1 MAKGRLL
8 VQDVVAALRQQKAGT
23 DRICTAHMPVQVRPV
38 FSLHG
43 CPCSDPARLEQADGV
58 LPGGLEV
65 PMWEQA
71 VHALANTLQRCSPL
85 HSRK

>member
-1 MAKGRLL
+1 MEPAGWVL

-38 FSLHG
+38 FSLQG
-43 CPCSDPARLEQADGV
+43 CPCSDPARPEQAAGV
-58 LPGGLEV
+58 LPGAGGLEV

-71 VHALANTLQRCSPL
+71 VHALANTLRPTSL
-85 HSRK
+85 TE